1 MVQDAMAPMANA
13 PVNDVGASHIIPTGL
28 RHHGSCS
35 CPGTMP
41 ISNHQDGP
49 NIIYLYMITVAE
61 LRSTENARCTIT
73 IRLVYEYATLY
84 LLHAIPYVRMLRR
97 VYEPKRVSPI
107 NYTIFP
113 R

>member
-1 MVQDAMAPMANA
+1 MLK
-13 PVNDVGASHIIPTGL
+13 SL
-28 RHHGSCS
+28 RNHKAGSAACRYYHNQPDDS
-35 CPGTMP
+35 
-41 ISNHQDGP
+41 
-49 NIIYLYMITVAE
+49 ITVAE

-73 IRLVYEYATLY
+73 IRFVYEYATLY
-84 LLHAIPYVRMLRR
+84 LLHAIPYVGMLCR